1 LLEESVEEKIQ
12 AYRDI
17 ELLSFLVFVFELL
30 ERT

>member
-1 LLEESVEEKIQ
+1 LLEEPVEEKIK